1 MVTSLSTPGK
11 EEEDEDLWSVQMR
24 AEREGDLS

>member
-11 EEEDEDLWSVQMR
+11 EEEDEDLWGVQMR
-24 AEREGDLS
+24 AEREGHLS